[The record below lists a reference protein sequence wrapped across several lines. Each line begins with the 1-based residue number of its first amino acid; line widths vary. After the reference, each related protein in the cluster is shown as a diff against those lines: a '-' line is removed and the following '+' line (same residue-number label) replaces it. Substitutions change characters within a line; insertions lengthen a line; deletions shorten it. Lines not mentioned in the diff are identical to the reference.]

1 VTGSALVTGASRGI
15 GRATALALARAGLA
29 VGLVARSRAG
39 LEETRRLVEEE
50 GGSAIS
56 VAADVTDADEV
67 RAAVAAVEREA
78 GPVAVLVNNAGS
90 LRAIGPF
97 WEVDQGDWWEDVGT
111 SLAGAFNVCREVVP
125 LMIERRSGRIVNVTS
140 YAGMRPAPYE
150 TGYACG
156 KGALTSLTEA
166 LAASLAEHG
175 IKVFGMAPGF
185 TPTAMTE
192 HLQTSEAG
200 RRWLPDV
207 GTGRVVDV
215 DRSAAVIVALASGAA
230 DELSGRFVHALD
242 DVDTLLEHIEEIR
255 RDDLYVPRLRRLP
268 GR

>member
-1 VTGSALVTGASRGI
+1 
-15 GRATALALARAGLA
+15 
-29 VGLVARSRAG
+29 
-39 LEETRRLVEEE
+39 
-50 GGSAIS
+50 
-56 VAADVTDADEV
+56 
-67 RAAVAAVEREA
+67 
-78 GPVAVLVNNAGS
+78 VLVNNAGV
-90 LRAIGPF
+90 LRAIGPL
-97 WEVDQGDWWEDVGT
+97 WEVEASDWWEDVGT
-111 SLAGAFNVCREVVP
+111 GLGGAFNFSREIAP
-125 LMIERRSGRIVNVTS
+125 RMIERRAGRIVNVTS

-150 TGYACG
+150 TGYACA

-166 LAASLAEHG
+166 LAASLEEHG

-192 HLQTSEAG
+192 HLQASEAG

-215 DRSAAVIVALASGAA
+215 DRSAAVIAALASGAA
-230 DELSGRFVHALD
+230 DELNGRFVHALD
-242 DVDTLLEHIEEIR
+242 DVDVLLEHIDEIR